1 MKILILKAA
10 DELFI
15 TYGLRSVTM
24 EDIAKKLAISKKTIY
39 QFFEDKDALVKNI
52 VQEKLN
58 EQSAAMERISKESTD
73 PIDEVLRMSAYIK
86 ESMSKLHPSVVFDM
100 EKFFP
105 KSYAL
110 FLDHKECCFK
120 DSFINNLEQ
129 GIGLGLYR
137 ANINQY
143 LLAIMRMN
151 QIETAFNPNLFPPDK
166 FKLQDIQVEF
176 IMHFLYGICT
186 LKGHKLINKYHHINE
201 D

>member
-58 EQSAAMERISKESTD
+58 EQTAAMERISKESID
-73 PIDEVLRMSAYIK
+73 PIDEVLRMSIYIK
-86 ESMSKLHPSVVFDM
+86 EAMGKLHPSVVYDM

-110 FLDHKECCFK
+110 FIDHKECCFK
-120 DSFINNLEQ
+120 DSFITNLEQ
-129 GIGLGLYR
+129 GIKLGLYR
-137 ANINQY
+137 ANINPY

>member
-137 ANINQY
+137 ANINPY